1 MLEEDS
7 IFRSTTKE
15 EKEKEERKGEA
26 LRQAAMESLSSIDNF
41 EEMGDGDNG
50 EPSRVR
56 KLKVK
61 QKCKTGEMLEQKL
74 ADFLEEDKAS
84 RQREAGILESFM
96 EAEAKQFRQLTM
108 VVQESVI
115 WIAGS
120 DSQHSD
126 ITEDE
131 LLSDFREDQQLLPT
145 LGEDMTDEELVEA
158 AKQYLRYEED
168 MSTV

>member
-1 MLEEDS
+1 
-7 IFRSTTKE
+7 
-15 EKEKEERKGEA
+15 
-26 LRQAAMESLSSIDNF
+26 MESLSSIDNF
-41 EEMGDGDNG
+41 EEMGDGDSG

-61 QKCKTGEMLEQKL
+61 QKRKTGEMLEQKL

-84 RQREAGILESFM
+84 RQRE
-96 EAEAKQFRQLTM
+96 
-108 VVQESVI
+108 ESVI

-168 MSTV
+168 MRSLAKQGSQH

>member
-1 MLEEDS
+1 
-7 IFRSTTKE
+7 
-15 EKEKEERKGEA
+15 
-26 LRQAAMESLSSIDNF
+26 
-41 EEMGDGDNG
+41 MGDGDSG
-50 EPSRVR
+50 EPSGVR

-61 QKCKTGEMLEQKL
+61 RKRKTREMLEQKL

-84 RQREAGILESFM
+84 RQRE
-96 EAEAKQFRQLTM
+96 
-108 VVQESVI
+108 ESVI
-115 WIAGS
+115 WIAG

-131 LLSDFREDQQLLPT
+131 LLSDFREDQLLPT

-168 MSTV
+168 MSSLAKQGSQH